1 MNIHSI
7 SVALFHLLTV
17 ILLVYVILN
26 CRDGLRHL
34 RRLKV
39 NIQEVIFYRD
49 LGNLLYFLIDLKIL
63 LLSLLLITTDSGAI
77 IITIRIG
84 NIAIVGLKVV
94 DVSAC
99 LMTRAPS

>member
-1 MNIHSI
+1 MNS
-7 SVALFHLLTV
+7 
-17 ILLVYVILN
+17 
-26 CRDGLRHL
+26 
-34 RRLKV
+34 
-39 NIQEVIFYRD
+39 QEVIFYRD

-84 NIAIVGLKVV
+84 NIAMVGLKVV